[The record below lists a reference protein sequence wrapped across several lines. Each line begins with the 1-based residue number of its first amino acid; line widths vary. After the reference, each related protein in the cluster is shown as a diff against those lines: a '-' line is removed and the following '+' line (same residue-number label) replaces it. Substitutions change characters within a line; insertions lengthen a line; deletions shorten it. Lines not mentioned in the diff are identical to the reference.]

1 MKTVLVLNM
10 GMKSIRSIIFRA
22 DGQKLS
28 QAALPLT
35 SAINDMR
42 VEQDASEWWE
52 KALVVMGKSI
62 REAGIKQLDAITVT
76 ASASCLVCLDEEGQP
91 LAPVMMVSDKR
102 AQAEAEA
109 ISRMPEFAEVRE
121 KTHLFMSSSLLLP
134 KILWVKRQAEAIFGK
149 TAYFLTPNAFL
160 LYRLCGK
167 PVTDCLDAGKFHYDQ
182 TTKKYPQKLL
192 QSLGIRLDSLP
203 EVVAIG
209 DVAGEMLEDIKN
221 RLGIGGKINVVA
233 SSYDAICSFFGSG
246 AVEEG
251 EASDVSGTVTVFR
264 TISYKSGNLG
274 IESKVYESLY
284 EAENARIVGGSN
296 NLGGGLIEW
305 AKQCYYQKEPYP
317 YEVMEKEAAEVDVG
331 AKGLIFLPYLLGE
344 RSPIWNDDAR
354 GVFFGLERMHTRKDM
369 TRAVFE
375 SAGFIDMDMKNA
387 IEEAGIKIKQV
398 RLSGGLARLNL
409 VSQIKADI
417 LGVDVLVLSE
427 FETTSTGA
435 AMLALIGI
443 DYFHSIQDAAE
454 NFVRVRMII
463 KPDMENHRK
472 YQHVYNLY
480 KSTYEVLKPLYKKRI
495 QMLEA
500 LRTDREVYIENL

>member
-22 DGQKLS
+22 DGQKLA

-52 KALVVMGKSI
+52 KALTVMRKSI
-62 REAGIKQLDAITVT
+62 REAGIKELDAITVT
-76 ASASCLVCLDEEGQP
+76 ASASCLVCLDEKGQP

-102 AQAEAEA
+102 AQAEAEEIA
-109 ISRMPEFAEVRE
+109 SMPEFAEVRE
-121 KTHLFMSSSLLLP
+121 KTHLSMSSSLLLP
-134 KILWVKRQAEAIFGK
+134 KILWVKRQAKDVFTK
-149 TAYFLTPNAFL
+149 TVHFLTPNAFL
-160 LYRLCGK
+160 LYRMCGK
-167 PVTDCLDAGKFHYDQ
+167 TVTDCLDAGKFHYDQ
-182 TTKKYPQKLL
+182 MTKKYPQKLL
-192 QSLGIRLDSLP
+192 QALGIPIDMLP
-203 EVVAIG
+203 QAVAIG
-209 DVAGEMLEDIKN
+209 DVTGELSEKIKTK
-221 RLGIGGKINVVA
+221 LGIGGRINVVA

-264 TISYKSGNLG
+264 TISYKAGNLDVDA
-274 IESKVYESLY
+274 KVYESLY

-305 AKQCYYQKEPYP
+305 AKQCYYQNEPYP
-317 YEVMEKEAAEVDVG
+317 YEVMEKEAAEADVG

-344 RSPIWNDDAR
+344 RAPIWNDDAR

-443 DYFHSIQDAAE
+443 GHFSNIQEAAGS
-454 NFVRVRMII
+454 FVRVRMII

-472 YQHVYNLY
+472 YQHIYNLY
-480 KSTYEVLKPLYKKRI
+480 KSTYEVLKPQYKKRI